1 MNATLKLRFDDR
13 TEIETTRQTN
23 FGDSAPGPQSKT
35 LRFERL
41 RQKLI
46 QETEWYLNNPDSQTW
61 ARAG

>member
-1 MNATLKLRFDDR
+1 MNTPLKIRFDDR
-13 TEIETTRQTN
+13 TEIETTRRTN
-23 FGDSAPGPQSKT
+23 FGEPAPNQQSQT

>member
-1 MNATLKLRFDDR
+1 LKIRYDDR
-13 TEIETTRQTN
+13 TEIEATRRTN
-23 FGDSAPGPQSKT
+23 FGEPGPSQQSKT